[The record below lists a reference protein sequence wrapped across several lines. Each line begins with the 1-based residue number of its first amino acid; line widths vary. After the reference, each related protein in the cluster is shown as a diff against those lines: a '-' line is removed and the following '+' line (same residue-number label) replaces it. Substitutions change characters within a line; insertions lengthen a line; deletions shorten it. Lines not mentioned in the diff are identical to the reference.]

1 MIYNNIVERPN
12 QLCKF
17 IKIMVLCV
25 NVERHNIISSF
36 RLCNTC
42 QIYSLRIESYAN
54 LHSLK
59 TDGKNLPMV
68 EIESYANLHSLKT
81 LKNPHEGLKSIESY
95 VDCLYRKVL
104 HYIGKVKSKD

>member
-59 TDGKNLPMV
+59 TSKP
-68 EIESYANLHSLKT
+68 SYS
-81 LKNPHEGLKSIESY
+81 SFFVIESY
-95 VDCLYRKVL
+95 VDCLYR
-104 HYIGKVKSKD
+104 

>member
-59 TDGKNLPMV
+59 TLMFF
-68 EIESYANLHSLKT
+68 
-81 LKNPHEGLKSIESY
+81 
-95 VDCLYRKVL
+95 
-104 HYIGKVKSKD
+104 YIKFL

>member
-59 TDGKNLPMV
+59 TDNCIWHFVSP
-68 EIESYANLHSLKT
+68 IESYANLHSLKT
-81 LKNPHEGLKSIESY
+81 FINFFLRKS
-95 VDCLYRKVL
+95 
-104 HYIGKVKSKD
+104 

>member
-59 TDGKNLPMV
+59 TMEDTINVLYQ
-68 EIESYANLHSLKT
+68 IESYANLHSLKT
-81 LKNPHEGLKSIESY
+81 YKIICCHSIRIESY
-95 VDCLYRKVL
+95 ANL
-104 HYIGKVKSKD
+104 HSLKTYVIRY

>member
-59 TDGKNLPMV
+59 TSAIPTPIPSP
-68 EIESYANLHSLKT
+68 IESYANLHSLKT
-81 LKNPHEGLKSIESY
+81 ILPSESLFLSIESY
-95 VDCLYRKVL
+95 ANL
-104 HYIGKVKSKD
+104 HSLKTY

>member
-59 TDGKNLPMV
+59 TYKIICCHSIR
-68 EIESYANLHSLKT
+68 IESYANLHSLKT
-81 LKNPHEGLKSIESY
+81 Y
-95 VDCLYRKVL
+95 VIRY
-104 HYIGKVKSKD
+104 